1 MKDHIKQFY
10 CGNTEWLERPLIENS
25 KNTLILAKTPKDRQK
40 NLSEYTYKI
49 QIKPTK
55 ISDIILSFT
64 SLVKGVTSIAFRLV
78 LDIFTKLKI
87 VL

>member
-10 CGNTEWLERPLIENS
+10 CGNTEWLERSLIENS

-64 SLVKGVTSIAFRLV
+64 SLGKGVTSIAFRLV